1 MKHTVSK
8 EEVTRLR
15 SLAKRQ
21 AELAALP
28 AIRSTLDA
36 TAGKAL
42 NLEFVVRDV
51 YTLHGDVGKARRAVE
66 LARQEIDRRFGAL
79 S

>member
-1 MKHTVSK
+1 M
-8 EEVTRLR
+8 RA
-15 SLAKRQ
+15 LAKRQ
-21 AELAALP
+21 AELAELP
-28 AIRSTLDA
+28 EIRSTLDA

-66 LARQEIDRRFGAL
+66 LARQEIDLRYGVL